1 MAWEEIYVLALQLG
15 MQYLIPAAGLLRA
28 LYSGMRGRLPEGMR
42 DIAAAAFV
50 AGMGALA
57 DGEADHVGEA
67 VLQVF
72 TNTVFIAGV
81 LSFTVV
87 YLLRLP
93 NWGKWFDA
101 FVGAVVGG
109 IAWTA
114 WVYLFNNDWSIW
126 TAPLALIGGGLAYI
140 VLRSL
145 LRQIKKLALF
155 ATRLFITAIVLAGF
169 GGLVWLGVQILA

>member
-1 MAWEEIYVLALQLG
+1 MSGEELYVLALQLG

-42 DIAAAAFV
+42 DIGGAAFV
-50 AGMGALA
+50 AGLGALA
-57 DGEADHVGEA
+57 DGNANDIGDA

-72 TNTVFIAGV
+72 TNTVFIAGL
-81 LSFTVV
+81 LSFTLV

-93 NWGKWFDA
+93 NWGKWFDG
-101 FVGAVVGG
+101 FVGAVVGLV
-109 IAWTA
+109 AWGS

-126 TAPLALIGGGLAYI
+126 TAPLAVIGGALAYI

-145 LRQIKKLALF
+145 LRQVKKLAIL
-155 ATRLFITAIVLAGF
+155 ATRIFIAALVFAVI
-169 GGLVWLGVQILA
+169 GGLIWVGVQIL

>member
-1 MAWEEIYVLALQLG
+1 MSGEELYVLALQLG

-28 LYSGMRGRLPEGMR
+28 LASGVRGRLPEGVR
-42 DIAAAAFV
+42 DIGGAAFV
-50 AGMGALA
+50 AGLGALA
-57 DGEADHVGEA
+57 DGNADSVGEA

-72 TNTVFIAGV
+72 TNTVFIAGL
-81 LSFTVV
+81 LSFTLV

-101 FVGAVVGG
+101 LLGG
-109 IAWTA
+109 IVGLIAWGA

-126 TAPLALIGGGLAYI
+126 TAPLAIIAGGLAYV

-145 LRQIKKLALF
+145 LRQVRKLALF
-155 ATRLFITAIVLAGF
+155 ATRIFITAVVLAVV
-169 GGLVWLGVQILA
+169 GGLIWVGVQVF